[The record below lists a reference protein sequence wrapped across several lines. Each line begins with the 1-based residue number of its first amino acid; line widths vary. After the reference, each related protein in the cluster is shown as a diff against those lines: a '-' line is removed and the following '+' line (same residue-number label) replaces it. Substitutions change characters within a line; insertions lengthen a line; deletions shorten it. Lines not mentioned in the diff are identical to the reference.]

1 MDHDELDH
9 LLVPRPDDI
18 VDRKYRVLER
28 LGTGGMGIV
37 FLVEHLHTGRTYALK
52 VLRPALAAT
61 PEGQRRFEAEARA
74 IGALRHPNVVDVVDF
89 GYADT
94 GSARFPYLVMERLE
108 GYPLSRTLIGGAGL
122 PWPWVTSVLEQICR
136 AVDRAHAA
144 GIVHGDLKPENVWLT
159 PRTAGG
165 FDVKV
170 LDFGLAR
177 VGGGDATS
185 VALRH
190 VTPTA
195 HSEHTTVLP
204 WTTGPAGDRS
214 SPMSGIAGTP
224 AYMSPERL
232 RGEGLSAAADLYS
245 LGVLAYR
252 ILTGGLPPSDETP
265 STARERL
272 AASRPDVPGHALDAV
287 TAALSPTAGERP
299 PSAVAF
305 SQLLSG
311 RTGSAASSTDRPF
324 TGGLS
329 MFLEGLW
336 RDVLY
341 GARMLWQ
348 KRSYSAIGVLTLAL
362 GIGANT
368 AIFSVVNTV
377 LLKPLPFDAPDRIL
391 ALGQQTTQNR
401 AALTQFSFRNFD
413 DLRQQ
418 SRSFDRLA
426 AYYNLNLTLTGD
438 REAQL
443 VRGTVATADLFPLL
457 GVSPILGRTFLPE
470 EDAAGGGPG
479 GRPAILSWQTW
490 QEHFGGDD
498 GVIGRAVEFNDSRFT
513 IVGVMPAGFRFPI
526 QPQPTEVWISTALDN
541 ERPKGPGAIM
551 LARGYR
557 GWRAIGRLKP
567 GVTVEQAQS
576 EADVIAA
583 GLAAQFPED
592 NDDMGIGVRP
602 LHESIVGNLRP
613 TLLLLLGAV
622 AFVLLI
628 ACVNVANLLLERAIS
643 RQREIKLRLALGAS
657 GARIIRQLL
666 TESVL
671 LAGLGGIAGIML
683 GYWGTDLIVAL
694 SPESLPRV
702 AETELDVRVLGF
714 TALISLATGIIFGL
728 APALLIV
735 NTNLAESLKDGTR
748 GATASVQTNRTR
760 NLLVVAEVALAL
772 VLLIGAGLLINSFVR
787 LQQVAPGF
795 DPSQT
800 LAFNVA
806 PSASRTSTPQQIGEF
821 YRELIAQLKALPGV
835 VNASMVFQLPLAGS
849 GATTSIEIAGR
860 TAYPADRPSVV
871 IHMAGP
877 EYFNT
882 MDIPIV
888 KGRDFTER
896 DDLSAPPVLIVNE
909 ALARQYFPNEDPIG
923 KRVAP
928 GFSTVPVR
936 DDESGMREIVGV
948 VADVKHQ
955 ALQGATP
962 PEIYFAQSQM
972 PMSAMTVV
980 VRTAG
985 DPRALQRAVRGVV
998 QSLDRNAP
1006 VYTVRTVE
1014 EILDRSVATPRFNTL
1029 LIGLF
1034 AVVALILTIV
1044 GLYGVMSCTVSENTQ
1059 QIGIRMALGAQ
1070 RRDVLTVILG
1080 QGMRLAVVGVVIGL
1094 GAALGLTRLM
1104 SSLLFGIGSMD
1115 PLTFTSVAVLLLCV
1129 AASACYLPARR
1140 AMNVDPMIALRQE

>member
-1 MDHDELDH
+1 
-9 LLVPRPDDI
+9 VAGP
-18 VDRKYRVLER
+18 
-28 LGTGGMGIV
+28 
-37 FLVEHLHTGRTYALK
+37 GRDA
-52 VLRPALAAT
+52 
-61 PEGQRRFEAEARA
+61 EGQRRFEAEARA

-89 GYADT
+89 GYAGT

-108 GYPLSRTLIGGAGL
+108 GYPLSHTLAGGAGL

-136 AVDRAHAA
+136 AVDGAHAA

-159 PRTAGG
+159 PRMAGG

-177 VGGGDATS
+177 AGAAAAPA
-185 VALRH
+185 VALRDAS
-190 VTPTA
+190 PTA
-195 HSEHTTVLP
+195 HGDHTTVLS
-204 WTTGPAGDRS
+204 WSTATAAGQS
-214 SPMSGIAGTP
+214 SPASGIAGTP

-232 RGEGLSAAADLYS
+232 RGEGLSTAADVYS
-245 LGVLAYR
+245 LGVLTYR
-252 ILTGGLPPSDETP
+252 VLTGGLPSSDETP

-272 AASRPDVPGHALDAV
+272 AAARPDVPGHALDAV
-287 TAALSPTAGERP
+287 TAALSPAPGDRP
-299 PSAVAF
+299 HSALAF
-305 SQLLSG
+305 SQLLTG
-311 RTGSAASSTDRPF
+311 GVGSATSATDRSF
-324 TGGLS
+324 TS
-329 MFLEGLW
+329 EVDMFLENLW
-336 RDVLY
+336 RDLLY

-348 KRSYSAIGVLTLAL
+348 KRSYSAIAVLTLAL

-377 LLKPLPFDAPDRIL
+377 LLEPLPFDSPDRIV
-391 ALGQQTTQNR
+391 ALGQQTTENR
-401 AALTQFSFRNFD
+401 AALIQFSFRNFD

-443 VRGTVATADLFPLL
+443 LRGTVATSDLFPLL
-457 GVSPILGRTFLPE
+457 GVAPVLGRMFLPE

-479 GRPAILSWQTW
+479 GRPVILSWPTW
-490 QEHFGGDD
+490 QEQFGGDA
-498 GVIGRAVEFNDSRFT
+498 GVIGRSVDLNNARFT
-513 IVGVMPAGFRFPI
+513 IVGVMPAGFNFPI
-526 QPQPTEVWISTALDN
+526 QPQPTEMWISTALDN
-541 ERPKGPGAIM
+541 ERPKDPGAIM

-567 GVTVEQAQS
+567 GVTIEQAQS
-576 EADVIAA
+576 EAGVIAA
-583 GLAAQFPED
+583 GLSAQYPEE
-592 NDDMGIGVRP
+592 NKNMGIGVRP

-628 ACVNVANLLLERAIS
+628 ACVNVANLLLERGIS
-643 RQREIKLRLALGAS
+643 RQREIKVRLALGAS
-657 GARIIRQLL
+657 GGRIIRQLL

-671 LAGLGGIAGIML
+671 LAGLGGIAGTML
-683 GYWGTDLIVAL
+683 AYWATDLIVAL
-694 SPESLPRV
+694 SPESVPRI
-702 AETELDVRVLGF
+702 AETELDLGVLGF
-714 TALISLATGIIFGL
+714 TALISLATGVVFGL
-728 APALLIV
+728 APALLV
-735 NTNLAESLKDGTR
+735 ANANLAESLNEGRR
-748 GATASVQTNRTR
+748 GATASVRTNRTR
-760 NLLVVAEVALAL
+760 SLLVVAEVALAL
-772 VLLIGAGLLINSFVR
+772 VLLIGAGLLVNSFVR

-795 DPSQT
+795 NPSQT

-821 YRELIAQLKALPGV
+821 YRELVAQLKALPGV

-849 GATTSIEIAGR
+849 GATTSIAIAGR
-860 TAYPADRPSVV
+860 TVDPADRPSVV
-871 IHMAGP
+871 IHTAGP
-877 EYFNT
+877 EYFKT
-882 MDIPIV
+882 MGIPIV
-888 KGRDFTER
+888 QGRDFTER

-928 GFSTVPVR
+928 GFSTVPVH

-955 ALQGATP
+955 TLQGATP

-972 PMSAMTVV
+972 PMPAMTVV
-980 VRTAG
+980 ARTAG

-1006 VYTVRTVE
+1006 VYTVRTVD
-1014 EILDRSVATPRFNTL
+1014 EILERSVATPRFNTL

-1034 AVVALILTIV
+1034 AVVALILTMV
-1044 GLYGVMSCTVSENTQ
+1044 GLYGVMSCAVSENTQ

-1070 RRDVLTVILG
+1070 RRDVLRVILG
-1080 QGMRLAVVGVVIGL
+1080 QGMRLTIVGVAVGL
-1094 GAALGLTRLM
+1094 GAAFGLTRLM
-1104 SSLLFGIGSMD
+1104 SSLLFGISSTD
-1115 PLTFTSVAVLLLCV
+1115 PWTFTGVAVLLLCV

-1140 AMNVDPMIALRQE
+1140 AMNVDPMVALRQE

>member
-1 MDHDELDH
+1 MDHDEPDH
-9 LLVPRPDDI
+9 LLVPRPGDI
-18 VDRKYRVLER
+18 VDRKYRVRER

-37 FLVEHLHTGRTYALK
+37 FHVEHLHTGRTYALK

-61 PEGQRRFEAEARA
+61 LEGQRRFEAEART

-89 GYADT
+89 GYAGT

-108 GYPLSRTLIGGAGL
+108 GYPLSGTLVGGVGL
-122 PWPWVTSVLEQICR
+122 PWSWVTPVMEQICR
-136 AVDRAHAA
+136 AVDAAHAA
-144 GIVHGDLKPENVWLT
+144 GIVHGDLKPDNVWLT
-159 PRTAGG
+159 PKTTGG

-177 VGGGDATS
+177 VGASDA
-185 VALRH
+185 
-190 VTPTA
+190 VTATLPHDTPSA
-195 HSEHTTVLP
+195 HGEHTTFLP
-204 WTTGPAGDRS
+204 WTTTPAGE
-214 SPMSGIAGTP
+214 SPISGLAGTP

-232 RGEGLSAAADLYS
+232 RGEGLSAAGDLYS

-252 ILTGGLPPSDETP
+252 VLTGGLPSSDKTP
-265 STARERL
+265 SGARAQL
-272 AASRPDVPGHALDAV
+272 SAARPDVPGHALDAV
-287 TAALSPTAGERP
+287 AAALSPTPGDRP
-299 PSAVAF
+299 PSALAF

-311 RTGSAASSTDRPF
+311 RTRSAAPATDR
-324 TGGLS
+324 S
-329 MFLEGLW
+329 AAREVDMFVEGLW
-336 RDVLY
+336 QDVVY
-341 GARMLWQ
+341 GGRMLWQ
-348 KRSYSAIGVLTLAL
+348 KRSYSAIAVLTLAL

-377 LLKPLPFDAPDRIL
+377 LLKPLPFNAPDRLI
-391 ALGQQTTQNR
+391 ALGQQTLQNR
-401 AALTQFSFRNFD
+401 AALSQFSFRNFD

-418 SRSFDRLA
+418 SRSFERLA

-443 VRGTVATADLFPLL
+443 LRGTVTTADLFPLL
-457 GVSPILGRTFLPE
+457 GVSPILGRTLLPD

-490 QEHFGGDD
+490 QQHFGGDT
-498 GVIGRAVEFNDSRFT
+498 GVIGRTIDLNNSRFT

-541 ERPKGPGAIM
+541 ERAPGPGAIM

-576 EADVIAA
+576 EAGVIAT
-583 GLAAQFPED
+583 GLAAQFPEA
-592 NDDMGIGVRP
+592 NQDMGIGVKP

-643 RQREIKLRLALGAS
+643 RQREIKVRLALGAS

-671 LAGLGGIAGIML
+671 LAGLGGIAGML
-683 GYWGTDLIVAL
+683 LAYWATDLIVAL
-694 SPESLPRV
+694 SPESLARV
-702 AETELDVRVLGF
+702 AETELDLRVLGF
-714 TALISLATGIIFGL
+714 TAVISLATGIIFGL
-728 APALLIV
+728 APALLV
-735 NTNLAESLKDGTR
+735 ANANLAESLKDFARGGTA
-748 GATASVQTNRTR
+748 GVQTTRTR
-760 NLLVVAEVALAL
+760 SLLVVAEVALAL
-772 VLLIGAGLLINSFVR
+772 VLLIGAGLLVNSFAR

-795 DPSQT
+795 DPEPDTGLQRGAVGQPDVDAAANRRV
-800 LAFNVA
+800 LPRAA
-806 PSASRTSTPQQIGEF
+806 RA
-821 YRELIAQLKALPGV
+821 AQGAPGV
-835 VNASMVFQLPLAGS
+835 VNASMIFQLPLAGS

-860 TAYPADRPSVV
+860 TVAPADRPSVV
-871 IHMAGP
+871 IHTAGP
-877 EYFNT
+877 EYFKT
-882 MDIPIV
+882 MGIPIV

-896 DDLSAPPVLIVNE
+896 DDFGAPPVLIVNE

-923 KRVAP
+923 KRVAA

-948 VADVKHQ
+948 VSDVKHQ
-955 ALQGATP
+955 TLQGATP

-972 PMSAMTVV
+972 PMPAMTVV
-980 VRTAG
+980 VRSAG
-985 DPRALQRAVRGVV
+985 DPRALQREIRGVV
-998 QSLDRNAP
+998 RSLDRDAP
-1006 VYTVRTVE
+1006 VYTVRTVG
-1014 EILDRSVATPRFNTL
+1014 EIIDRSVATPRFNTL

-1034 AVVALILTIV
+1034 AVVALILTMV
-1044 GLYGVMSCTVSENTQ
+1044 GLYGVMSCAVSENTR

-1070 RRDVLTVILG
+1070 RRDVLTVVLG
-1080 QGMRLAVVGVVIGL
+1080 QGMRLTLVGVVIGL

-1104 SSLLFGIGSMD
+1104 SSLLFGVGSTD
-1115 PLTFTSVAVLLLCV
+1115 PWTFTGVAVLLLCV
-1129 AASACYLPARR
+1129 AAAACYLPARR